1 VAIVENVD
9 DATLNSESCAAAASE
24 SESTILL
31 QHTAPG
37 DNNQDEGDTD
47 DEADELIVVSGGA
60 AAPLTT
66 VPLDS
71 GIGATVVQNGAAHA
85 LADEPLGGKD
95 DDAGASLVTVP
106 PPEMSPVQVVSAV
119 SGKKMSL
126 AEARA
131 EFFKI

>member
-1 VAIVENVD
+1 
-9 DATLNSESCAAAASE
+9 
-24 SESTILL
+24 
-31 QHTAPG
+31 
-37 DNNQDEGDTD
+37 
-47 DEADELIVVSGGA
+47 
-60 AAPLTT
+60 
-66 VPLDS
+66 
-71 GIGATVVQNGAAHA
+71 
-85 LADEPLGGKD
+85 LGGKD